1 MFTVTGIE
9 DANGLQLDQLWPA
22 LLRKA
27 EEPMPFVPAISDC
40 RVVARGAGW
49 LVRDIVLRGE
59 PVRERVT
66 FEPTRR
72 VHFERMSGA
81 ARGTIDNEI
90 EGDDERGLRLRFTFH
105 LAVAGLRHGSDE
117 ERAFAAAMGDSYLAA
132 IRATLERARAIA
144 LPGGGVR

>member
-1 MFTVTGIE
+1 MFTVTGVE
-9 DANGLQLDQLWPA
+9 DATGLQLSQLWPA

-27 EEPMPFVPAISDC
+27 EEPMPFVPAISNC
-40 RVVARGAGW
+40 SVVERGNDY

-59 PVRERVT
+59 NVRERVT

-72 VHFERMSGA
+72 VHFERMSGS

-90 EGDDERGLRLRFTFH
+90 EGDDEHGLRLRFTFH
-105 LAVAGLRHGSDE
+105 LAVEGLAHGSEE
-117 ERAFAAAMGDSYLAA
+117 ERAFASVMGGSYLEA
-132 IRATLERARAIA
+132 IRATLRRAREIA

>member
-9 DANGLQLDQLWPA
+9 DASGLRVDQLWPA

-27 EEPMPFVPAISDC
+27 EQPMPFVPAISDC
-40 RVVARGAGW
+40 AVVERGADYI
-49 LVRDIVLRGE
+49 VRDIVLRGE
-59 PVRERVT
+59 NVRERVT

-81 ARGTIDNEI
+81 AMGTIDNEI
-90 EGDDERGLRLRFTFH
+90 VGDDEHGLRLRFTFH
-105 LAVAGLRHGSDE
+105 LAVDGLRHGSDE
-117 ERAFAAAMGDSYLAA
+117 EREFAATMSASYLAA
-132 IRATLERARAIA
+132 IRATLQRARDIA